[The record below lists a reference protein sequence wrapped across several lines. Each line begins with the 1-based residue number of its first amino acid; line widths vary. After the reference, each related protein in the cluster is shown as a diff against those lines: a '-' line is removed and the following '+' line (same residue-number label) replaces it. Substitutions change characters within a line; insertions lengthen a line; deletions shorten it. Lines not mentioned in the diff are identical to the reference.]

1 MSAQLPEQATVVSL
15 PMDDPEAA
23 VRSPALAS
31 LLAAGWTPLAALP
44 AQRGERSELLLF
56 LAPPRAQ
63 PALHVPR
70 TLYLLAFASTA
81 IGAAVGELLA
91 YLLTGAHL

>member
-1 MSAQLPEQATVVSL
+1 MVSL
-15 PMDDPEAA
+15 QMDDPEAA

-31 LLAAGWTPLAALP
+31 LLAAGWSPLAALP
-44 AQRGERSELLLF
+44 AQRGDRSELLLF

-63 PALHVPR
+63 PVLHVPR
-70 TLYLLAFASTA
+70 AIYALAFTSTA
-81 IGAAVGELLA
+81 AGAAVGVLLA